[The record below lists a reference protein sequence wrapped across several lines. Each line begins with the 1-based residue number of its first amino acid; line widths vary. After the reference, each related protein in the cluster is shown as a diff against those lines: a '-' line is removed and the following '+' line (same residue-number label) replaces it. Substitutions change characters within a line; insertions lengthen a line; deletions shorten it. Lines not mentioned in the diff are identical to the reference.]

1 MIKTFGEAS
10 VSAGEIMKRQGTL
23 DSNLSLASG
32 MGETGEEWGKILE
45 SQKTYNPTGYVHLG
59 EVHICL

>member
-32 MGETGEEWGKILE
+32 RGESGEEEEEEK
-45 SQKTYNPTGYVHLG
+45 
-59 EVHICL
+59 EVKEEKE